1 MNLRNAYPLESRVE
15 TWIYFKVAIYLTL
28 SLKGDGEGGKRVE
41 EWERKLERG
50 GFMQKMGHGGRREE
64 SDIFRGKKWS
74 DVLCGAQWPCCV
86 GTPLWMV
93 ACSQALLY
101 TVPSEWG
108 ATLCALP
115 SATELH
121 YWATSLWPGCSK
133 KKQYLK
139 TSLIFFSLWNF
150 LHFLYW
156 ACFPL
161 YSNWGKQNK

>member
-1 MNLRNAYPLESRVE
+1 
-15 TWIYFKVAIYLTL
+15 
-28 SLKGDGEGGKRVE
+28 
-41 EWERKLERG
+41 
-50 GFMQKMGHGGRREE
+50 MQKMGHGGKREE

-74 DVLCGAQWPCCV
+74 DVLCWAQWPCCV

-108 ATLCALP
+108 AALCALP

-139 TSLIFFSLWNF
+139 TSLICFFPLKFPTFSLLSMF
-150 LHFLYW
+150 SFV
-156 ACFPL
+156 
-161 YSNWGKQNK
+161 Q